1 MDKRFAGLKLLLCGL
16 LFTVATSAGLLDKL
30 DQLGG
35 AAKQRDFLPPEQAFT
50 FSHETYEQQRVPLV
64 WTVAEGYYL
73 YRDKLK
79 FESPDGSAVIG
90 KPQFPP
96 AEEKQDEAFGR
107 VAIYKHELK
116 LALPATPAVGARQVQ
131 LKITYQGCAEDG
143 ICYPP
148 MHQTLSLPVAAVSAA
163 PAPPPAPPRT
173 TTPPAES
180 VDADQLSTLLANS
193 GLAVIAATFFGF
205 GLLLALTPCVF
216 PMVPILSSIVVGERG
231 PAGAGRGLLLSVVY
245 VLAMAATYA
254 AVGLTAGLFGRNV
267 QAAFQHPVVLVAFS
281 ALFVALALS
290 MFGFFHLQLPQALRQ
305 RLEHSQQGTRGGGLA
320 GVALMGVLSAVIVG
334 PCVAPPLAGALLYLA
349 HEGSPVVGGV
359 ALFALGLGMGV
370 PLLIVG
376 ASAGHFLPRAGA
388 WLERVQHVF
397 GVVSLGMAIW
407 FLGRVLPPTLT
418 LALWS
423 LLLIGTGI
431 FLRALEPL
439 PEVASGWQRLW
450 KGLGL
455 ALVTYGGVLIV
466 GAAAGADDLFKP
478 LAPFTS
484 HALNNSP
491 ERKQAFTPV
500 KGAAALAAA
509 VQQASAAGQPV
520 LLDFYADWCV
530 ECKRL
535 ERETFADP
543 QVSQRLAGFTLLRA
557 DVTANDETDRALM
570 ASLSLFGPPAVLLY
584 DAAGQ
589 ERRDQRLIGF
599 AGPAE
604 FLARLAALGA
614 P

>member
-1 MDKRFAGLKLLLCGL
+1 MDKRFAGLTLLLCGL
-16 LFTVATSAGLLDKL
+16 LLTAVASAGLLDKL

-35 AAKQRDFLPPEQAFT
+35 AAKQREFLPPEQAFA
-50 FSHETYEQQRVPLV
+50 FSHEAYDQQRVPLA

-79 FESPDGSAVIG
+79 FESPDGSAVVG

-96 AEEKQDEAFGR
+96 AEEKQDEEFGR
-107 VAIYKHELK
+107 VAIYKHELQ
-116 LALPATPAVGARQVQ
+116 LALPVTPAAGASKLQ
-131 LKITYQGCAEDG
+131 LKVTYQGCAEDG

-148 MHQTLSLPVAAVSAA
+148 MHQTLSLPVAAAA
-163 PAPPPAPPRT
+163 PAPAASIAPP
-173 TTPPAES
+173 PSAPAAES
-180 VDADQLSTLLANS
+180 VDADQLSALLANS
-193 GLAVIAATFFGF
+193 GLPVIAATFFGF

-290 MFGFFHLQLPQALRQ
+290 MFGFFHLQLPQGLRQ
-305 RLEHSQQGTRGGGLA
+305 RLENSHRGTQGGSLA

-439 PEVASGWQRLW
+439 PELASGWQRLW

-455 ALVTYGGVLIV
+455 ALVIYGGVLIV
-466 GAAAGADDLFKP
+466 GAAAGADDLLKP

-484 HALNNSP
+484 RTENVGP
-491 ERKQAFTPV
+491 ERKQAFTTV
-500 KGAAALAAA
+500 KGSAGLAAA
-509 VQQASAAGQPV
+509 IQQASAAGRPV

-570 ASLSLFGPPAVLLY
+570 AGLSLFGPPAVLLY
-584 DAAGQ
+584 DPTGQ

-604 FLARLAALGA
+604 FLTRLTALGT

>member
-16 LFTVATSAGLLDKL
+16 LFTVAASAGLLDKL

-35 AAKQRDFLPPEQAFT
+35 AAKQQDFLPPEQAFV
-50 FSHETYEQQRVPLV
+50 FSHETYEQQRLPLV

-116 LALPATPAVGARQVQ
+116 LALPVIPAAGASKIQ

-148 MHQTLSLPVAAVSAA
+148 IHQTLSLPVAAASAA
-163 PAPPPAPPRT
+163 PAPPAVEPPGGRA
-173 TTPPAES
+173 AES
-180 VDADQLSTLLANS
+180 LDADRLSTLLANS
-193 GLAVIAATFFGF
+193 GLPVIAATFFGF

-231 PAGAGRGLLLSVVY
+231 PAGAGRGLLLSSIY

-305 RLEHSQQGTRGGGLA
+305 RLESSHQGTRGGSLA

-439 PEVASGWQRLW
+439 PELASGWQRLW

-466 GAAAGADDLFKP
+466 GAAAGADDLLKP

-484 HALNNSP
+484 ASENQSL
-491 ERKQAFTPV
+491 ERKQAFTTV
-500 KGAAALAAA
+500 KSAAALEAAI
-509 VQQASAAGQPV
+509 QQASAAGQPV

-543 QVSQRLAGFTLLRA
+543 RVAQRLAGFTLLRA
-557 DVTANDETDRALM
+557 DVTADDETDRVLM
-570 ASLSLFGPPAVLLY
+570 AGLSLFGPPAVLLY
-584 DAAGQ
+584 DPAGQ

>member
-16 LFTVATSAGLLDKL
+16 LFTVAASAGLLDKL

-35 AAKQRDFLPPEQAFT
+35 SAKQQDFLPPEQAFV
-50 FSHETYEQQRVPLV
+50 FSHETYEQQRLPLV

-116 LALPATPAVGARQVQ
+116 LALPVTPAAGASKVQ

-148 MHQTLSLPVAAVSAA
+148 IHQTLSLPVAAVSAA
-163 PAPPPAPPRT
+163 PAPLALEPPGGRA
-173 TTPPAES
+173 AES
-180 VDADQLSTLLANS
+180 LDADRLSTLLANS
-193 GLAVIAATFFGF
+193 GLPVIAATFFGF

-305 RLEHSQQGTRGGGLA
+305 RLESSHQGTRGGSLA

-439 PEVASGWQRLW
+439 PELASGWQRLW

-466 GAAAGADDLFKP
+466 GAAAGADDLLKP

-484 HALNNSP
+484 ASENQSL
-491 ERKQAFTPV
+491 ERKQAFTTV
-500 KGAAALAAA
+500 KSAAALEAAI
-509 VQQASAAGQPV
+509 QQASAAGQPV

-535 ERETFADP
+535 ERETFGDP
-543 QVSQRLAGFTLLRA
+543 RVAQRLAGFTLLRA

-570 ASLSLFGPPAVLLY
+570 AGLSLFGPPAVLLY
-584 DAAGQ
+584 DPAGQ

>member
-16 LFTVATSAGLLDKL
+16 LFTVAASAGLLDKL

-35 AAKQRDFLPPEQAFT
+35 AAKQQDFLPPEQAFV
-50 FSHETYEQQRVPLV
+50 FSHETYEQQRLPLV

-116 LALPATPAVGARQVQ
+116 LALPVTPAAGASKVQ

-148 MHQTLSLPVAAVSAA
+148 IHQTLSLPVAAVSVA
-163 PAPPPAPPRT
+163 PAPPAGEPPGGRAT
-173 TTPPAES
+173 ES
-180 VDADQLSTLLANS
+180 LDADRLSTLLANS
-193 GLAVIAATFFGF
+193 GLPVIAATFFGF

-305 RLEHSQQGTRGGGLA
+305 RLERSHQGSRGGSLA

-439 PEVASGWQRLW
+439 PELASGWQRLW

-466 GAAAGADDLFKP
+466 GAAAGADDLLKP

-484 HALNNSP
+484 ASENQSL
-491 ERKQAFTPV
+491 ERKQAFTTV
-500 KGAAALAAA
+500 KSAAALEAAI
-509 VQQASAAGQPV
+509 QQASAAGQPV

-535 ERETFADP
+535 ERETFGDP
-543 QVSQRLAGFTLLRA
+543 RVAQRLAGFTLLRA

-570 ASLSLFGPPAVLLY
+570 AGLSLFGPPAVLLY
-584 DAAGQ
+584 DPAGQ

>member
-16 LFTVATSAGLLDKL
+16 LFTVAASAGLLDKL

-35 AAKQRDFLPPEQAFT
+35 AAKQQDFLPPEQAFV
-50 FSHETYEQQRVPLV
+50 FSHETYEQQRLPLV

-116 LALPATPAVGARQVQ
+116 LALPVTPAAGASKVQ

-148 MHQTLSLPVAAVSAA
+148 IHQTLSLPVAAVSAA
-163 PAPPPAPPRT
+163 PAPLALEPPGGRA
-173 TTPPAES
+173 AES
-180 VDADQLSTLLANS
+180 LDADRLSTLLANS
-193 GLAVIAATFFGF
+193 GLPVIAATFFGF

-305 RLEHSQQGTRGGGLA
+305 RLERSHQGSRGGSLA

-439 PEVASGWQRLW
+439 PELASGWQRLW

-466 GAAAGADDLFKP
+466 GAAAGADDLLKP

-484 HALNNSP
+484 ASENQSL
-491 ERKQAFTPV
+491 ERKQAFTTV
-500 KGAAALAAA
+500 KSAAALEAAI
-509 VQQASAAGQPV
+509 QQASAAGQPV

-535 ERETFADP
+535 ERETFGDP
-543 QVSQRLAGFTLLRA
+543 RVAQRLAGFTLLRA

-570 ASLSLFGPPAVLLY
+570 AGLSLFGPPAVLLY
-584 DAAGQ
+584 DPAGQ

>member
-16 LFTVATSAGLLDKL
+16 LFTVAASAGLLDKL

-35 AAKQRDFLPPEQAFT
+35 SAKQQDFLPPEQAFV
-50 FSHETYEQQRVPLV
+50 FSHETYEQQRLPLV

-116 LALPATPAVGARQVQ
+116 LALPVTPAAGASKVQ

-148 MHQTLSLPVAAVSAA
+148 IHQTLSLPVAAVSAA
-163 PAPPPAPPRT
+163 PAPLALEPPGGRA
-173 TTPPAES
+173 AES
-180 VDADQLSTLLANS
+180 LDADRLSTLLANS
-193 GLAVIAATFFGF
+193 GLPVIAATFFGF

-254 AVGLTAGLFGRNV
+254 AVWLTAGLFGRNV

-305 RLEHSQQGTRGGGLA
+305 RLESSHQGTRGGSLA

-439 PEVASGWQRLW
+439 PELASGWQRLW

-466 GAAAGADDLFKP
+466 GAAAGADDLLKP

-484 HALNNSP
+484 ASENQSL
-491 ERKQAFTPV
+491 ERKQAFTTV
-500 KGAAALAAA
+500 KSAAALEAAI
-509 VQQASAAGQPV
+509 QQASAAGQPV

-535 ERETFADP
+535 ERETFGDP
-543 QVSQRLAGFTLLRA
+543 RVAQRLAGFTLLRA

-570 ASLSLFGPPAVLLY
+570 AGLSLFGPPAVLLY
-584 DAAGQ
+584 DPAGQ

>member
-16 LFTVATSAGLLDKL
+16 LFTVAASAGLLDKL

-35 AAKQRDFLPPEQAFT
+35 SAKQQDFLPPEQAFV
-50 FSHETYEQQRVPLV
+50 FSHETYEQQRLPLV

-116 LALPATPAVGARQVQ
+116 LALPVTPAAGASKVQ

-148 MHQTLSLPVAAVSAA
+148 IHQTLSLPVAAVSAA
-163 PAPPPAPPRT
+163 PAPLAVEPPGGRA
-173 TTPPAES
+173 AES
-180 VDADQLSTLLANS
+180 LDADRLSTLLANS
-193 GLAVIAATFFGF
+193 GLPVIAATFFGF

-305 RLEHSQQGTRGGGLA
+305 RLESSHQGTRGGSLA

-439 PEVASGWQRLW
+439 PELASGWQRLW

-466 GAAAGADDLFKP
+466 GAAAGADDLLKP

-484 HALNNSP
+484 ASENQSL
-491 ERKQAFTPV
+491 ERKQAFTTV
-500 KGAAALAAA
+500 KSAAALEAAI
-509 VQQASAAGQPV
+509 QQASAAGQPV

-535 ERETFADP
+535 ERETFGDP
-543 QVSQRLAGFTLLRA
+543 RVAQRLAGFTLLRA

-570 ASLSLFGPPAVLLY
+570 AGLSLFGPPAVLLY
-584 DAAGQ
+584 DPAGQ